1 MYLLL
6 RSVHLF
12 AYTSRS
18 MTVLSD
24 LEAALDG
31 LCAADPAAFADSATI
46 EALHRQLA
54 RLEAATTRAVAAFD
68 AGREWEAAGARSA
81 TAWLTVRTRVPRPT
95 CRRRVQLGRSLRALP
110 VTEAAWLAGDVSAA
124 QVAVLAAART
134 PATADAFTRDEELLV
149 EYGSTLPFRSFQ
161 RAVAYWC
168 QLADPDGVERDAA
181 GQHEARRLHLSRS
194 FDGMWFLD
202 GRLDPIGGAI
212 VAEALR
218 RVEEEFFRADW
229 ADAKAQIGDAVSA
242 SQLARSAAQRRADAL
257 AELATRAHAVP
268 AGVKRPE
275 PLFTV
280 LVGYETL
287 AGRICELADGTPV
300 APGSLVPWLDRAVVE
315 RVVFAGPNRVVNVGA
330 RRRLFSGA
338 TRRAVQVQ
346 GRECFHPYCDQPA
359 EHTQVDHIQPY
370 AAGGSTTID
379 NGRPACAYHNRQ
391 RHQPTRPP

>member
-1 MYLLL
+1 
-6 RSVHLF
+6 
-12 AYTSRS
+12 

-24 LEAALDG
+24 LDAVLDG
-31 LCAADPAAFADSATI
+31 LCVVDPAALADSTTI

-54 RLEAATTRAVAAFD
+54 RLEAVTTRAVAAFD
-68 AGREWEAAGARSA
+68 AGREWEADGARSA
-81 TAWLTVRTRVPRPT
+81 TAWLTVRTRSPRPT
-95 CRRRVQLGRSLRALP
+95 CRRRVQLGRNLRTLP
-110 VTEAAWLAGDVSAA
+110 TVEAAWLAGDVGAA

-134 PATADAFTRDEELLV
+134 PAAAEAFTRDEQMLI

-161 RAVAYWC
+161 RAVAYWS

-181 GQHEARRLHLSRS
+181 AQHDARRLHLSRS
-194 FDGMWFLD
+194 FNGMWFVD

-218 RVEEEFFRADW
+218 RVEDELFRTDW
-229 ADAKAQIGDAVSA
+229 VDAKAQLGDAVSA

-257 AELATRAHAVP
+257 VELATRAQTAP
-268 AGVKRPE
+268 AGARRPE

-300 APGSLVPWLDRAVVE
+300 TPGRLVPWLDRALVE
-315 RVVFAGPNRVVNVGA
+315 RVVFAGPDRVVNVGA

-359 EHTQVDHIQPY
+359 DQTQIDHIQPY
-370 AAGGSTTID
+370 AAGGATIVD
-379 NGRPACAYHNRQ
+379 NGRPACAYHNRL
-391 RHQPTRPP
+391 RHQSTRPP